1 MTGRG
6 GMARALLLA
15 LPLVIAGPAAPAGA
29 APILDPLDA
38 QELARELADA
48 TAVQGICY
56 GWRVTVRDDSG
67 IYSGTDL
74 GSSLGVGIPPEG
86 DRSCPR
92 FVVFQADLHYT
103 SESSESED
111 SASFFVVANVGG
123 GPDDRDLR
131 RVGVNEDSLL
141 GAEDDL
147 GLINAVQA
155 LPALVAEKRLAATV
169 PVDATEGT
177 IPTTDFPTNRPGSDW
192 TRAYGEFLGLAA
204 VAFVGGLGW
213 AGWAWASD
221 RFGQKNVT
229 EETEDSW
236 TS

>member
-1 MTGRG
+1 MTARA

-15 LPLVIAGPAAPAGA
+15 VPLVVAGPAAPAGA

-67 IYSGTDL
+67 IYTGTDM
-74 GSSLGVGIPPEG
+74 GSSRGVGVAAEG

-92 FVVFQADLHYT
+92 FMVFQADLHYT
-103 SESSESED
+103 SESSESAD
-111 SASFFVVANVGG
+111 SASFFVIANVGG

-131 RVGVNEDSLL
+131 RVGITESSLL
-141 GAEDDL
+141 GSKDDL

-155 LPALVAEKRLAATV
+155 LPALVAEKRLAPPV
-169 PVDATEGT
+169 PADATEGT

-192 TRAYGEFLGLAA
+192 TRAYGEFLGVAA
-204 VAFVGGLGW
+204 VLFFGGLGW
-213 AGWAWASD
+213 AAWAWAKD
-221 RFGQKNVT
+221 RFGW
-229 EETEDSW
+229 ET
-236 TS
+236 